1 MEDRTATPTARCLRL
16 YQHLLKAGRVTTAQA
31 ARLVGEEPRRVRS
44 DLQLLAEIAPI
55 TVMGE
60 GVDRVWI
67 LDPTHG
73 AAHLGPADVLS
84 LRLGREVLGFL
95 GGTLLHDAMERVSAR
110 GRDELPARLAGH
122 LDRKIR
128 HHQEPARSYAAHR
141 EALEEVLDGLLRER
155 RLDIVY
161 RRGGGRQELAGL
173 CPLTLV
179 VYRRAVYLFARDGER
194 LRRLAVD
201 RIVSVR
207 IGAAFPYPEEWDP
220 DAELRRYFGIVARG
234 EPEPVVLR
242 FSAAKAELVRA
253 RSWHPGERLIDLPG
267 GGVEL
272 HFVAGGAELVR
283 LVLEWGPHCEAVE
296 PAWLR
301 AEVRRELDAA
311 RALYGDP
318 APTLPSAPSPPE
330 LCTDGA
336 RRPCSEDPI
345 SENDP

>member
-1 MEDRTATPTARCLRL
+1 MEDRTGSPTARCLRL
-16 YQHLLKAGRVTTAQA
+16 YQHLLKVGRVTTAQA
-31 ARLVGEEPRRVRS
+31 ARLVDEAPRTVRS

-55 TVMGE
+55 TVKGE
-60 GVDRVWI
+60 GVERVWV
-67 LDPTHG
+67 LDPAHG
-73 AAHLGPADVLS
+73 AEHLGPADVLS

-95 GGTLLHDAMERVSAR
+95 GGTLLHDAMERVSSR

-141 EALEEVLDGLLRER
+141 DTLEDVLDALLRER
-155 RLDIVY
+155 RLDLGY
-161 RRGGGRQELAGL
+161 RRAGGVEELRGL

-179 VYRRAVYLFARDGER
+179 VYRRAVYLFARDERR

-201 RIVSVR
+201 RITSVQ
-207 IGAAFPYPEEWDP
+207 IGAGFEYPQDWDP

-242 FSAAKAELVRA
+242 FSAAKAELVRS
-253 RSWHPGERLIDLPG
+253 RSWHPTERLVERAD
-267 GGVEL
+267 GGVDL

-296 PAWLR
+296 PPWLR
-301 AEVRRELDAA
+301 AEVRAELEAA
-311 RALYGDP
+311 LALYADGPDEP
-318 APTLPSAPSPPE
+318 DRFCTSPTSTP
-330 LCTDGA
+330 
-336 RRPCSEDPI
+336 
-345 SENDP
+345 